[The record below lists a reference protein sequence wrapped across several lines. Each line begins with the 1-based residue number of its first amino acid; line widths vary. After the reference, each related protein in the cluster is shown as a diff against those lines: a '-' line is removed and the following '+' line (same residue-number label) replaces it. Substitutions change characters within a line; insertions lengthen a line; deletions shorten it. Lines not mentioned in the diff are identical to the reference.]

1 MTTEKEKII
10 TNIKTIRE
18 SKNYSEGYVAE
29 KVGISQSTYNRKE
42 NGEGD
47 FSLSELLKLG
57 EVLEVSV
64 SKFIDMDLQKVINQY
79 NQDSTSGNTN
89 YIEHQT
95 VVSDEGYKAALAQ
108 YEKEVEY
115 LKQQNADLLA
125 AVTGKK

>member
-1 MTTEKEKII
+1 MDAIKEKVVG
-10 TNIKTIRE
+10 NIRAIRE
-18 SKNYSEGYVAE
+18 TKNYSEEYVAE
-29 KVGISQSTYNRKE
+29 KMGIGQSTYNRKE

-47 FSLSELLKLG
+47 FTLSELIKLAD
-57 EVLEVSV
+57 VLEVSV
-64 SKFIDMDLQKVINQY
+64 SKIIDMDLAKAITQY

-125 AVTGKK
+125 AITGKK